1 MKCYSFTGKNM
12 DFEVIVDEQF
22 MDMCLDDQLDPI
34 ENKNVLSIVND
45 FQDGKWRYS
54 KFRKWKNKKKIKR
67 TGTYKTY
74 KK

>member
-1 MKCYSFTGKNM
+1 MKCYCFTGKNM

-45 FQDGKWRYS
+45 FQDGKSINRDS
-54 KFRKWKNKKKIKR
+54 HP
-67 TGTYKTY
+67 
-74 KK
+74 

>member
-1 MKCYSFTGKNM
+1 M

-45 FQDGKWRYS
+45 FQYGKWRY
-54 KFRKWKNKKKIKR
+54 RNI
-67 TGTYKTY
+67 
-74 KK
+74 